1 MGASDP
7 AHGPDGGIFGQH
19 IGAVYTECARARVL
33 LNRVSGAAADAAQP
47 RQRRRSRLGEAALAQ
62 RFDPVNALD
71 QIVQQARSSARWVRR
86 GTSFGSAIGKR
97 AAGRRSRP

>member
-47 RQRRRSRLGEAALAQ
+47 RQRRRSRLGEATVAQ
-62 RFDPVNALD
+62 RFDPVDALD
-71 QIVQQARSSARWVRR
+71 EIVLQAPSSGRLVIRAAN
-86 GTSFGSAIGKR
+86 SGSAIGKR
-97 AAGRRSRP
+97 AADRRRG